1 MGTAQFAVPSLVK
14 LLELDQKIINIY
26 SSPSKK
32 ANRGMRFSKSPVTE
46 FAMRNGYQILKNNLY
61 QPESLD
67 NYKQI
72 RRIEILDPDII
83 IVIAYGLIIPK
94 EILSIPKLGCFN
106 LHGSLLPRWR
116 GAAPIQRAMI
126 EGDTK
131 TGITFMKMDEGLD
144 TGDIVLSKEISINV
158 KDNYKNLEEKL
169 SNLGADSFSEFFNLI
184 ENKKD
189 FVRQNNDLSTYAKKI
204 EKSETRLNWS
214 ESAEKIIRRI
224 NAYSPNPGAWFEFN
238 GKRIKILEAS
248 LQDQS
253 GKPGT
258 IISDNFIIGC
268 GDKSIQPKKLK
279 KEGKEEVSINDFL
292 RGNKIPKGYSI
303 Q

>member
-46 FAMRNGYQILKNNLY
+46 FAMRNGYQFLKNNLY

-144 TGDIVLSKEISINV
+144 TGDIVLSKEISVNV
-158 KDNYKNLEEKL
+158 NDNYKNLEEKL

-189 FVRQNNDLSTYAKKI
+189 FVRQNNDLSTYAKK
-204 EKSETRLNWS
+204 N
-214 ESAEKIIRRI
+214 
-224 NAYSPNPGAWFEFN
+224 
-238 GKRIKILEAS
+238 
-248 LQDQS
+248 
-253 GKPGT
+253 
-258 IISDNFIIGC
+258 
-268 GDKSIQPKKLK
+268 
-279 KEGKEEVSINDFL
+279 
-292 RGNKIPKGYSI
+292 
-303 Q
+303 